1 VLQDSADN
9 SVASPIRVNDDNTE
23 LTGYGQQTDAFV
35 ALQGYFSSGS
45 DALPGTGNA
54 SGHASLDQQT
64 NFLSIADASTSS
76 NSPQALGY
84 SHQVPSDDLLGAD
97 PSAFDPYAF
106 IDGAPLEVILALNAL
121 QFPPS
126 TDGSS
131 TPAGPLHSDTTYTPS
146 TPMTDV
152 RLRAVTFQDTGTTP
166 SSTPTTD
173 VYTSAVPEV
182 HLPPV
187 PKVHLPPVPFTD
199 TDTTPSSTPMTD
211 VSPAVPAGDGQTTS
225 QDEGVASAATPTQ
238 AKPKRQRAGGG
249 KRGHTTVVDD
259 AVAPEGTRLRRNRVA
274 FNPRERDNAIGDP
287 TPRNDRGS
295 HKYVYFAYLYP
306 LLMIPQESA
315 ALMIDDT

>member
-1 VLQDSADN
+1 M
-9 SVASPIRVNDDNTE
+9 E

-84 SHQVPSDDLLGAD
+84 SHQVPSDTLLDAD

-121 QFPPS
+121 EFPPS
-126 TDGSS
+126 SDGSS
-131 TPAGPLHSDTTYTPS
+131 TSAGLLHSDTTYTPS
-146 TPMTDV
+146 IPMTDV
-152 RLRAVTFQDTGTTP
+152 RLPVVTFPDTDTTP

-187 PKVHLPPVPFTD
+187 PAVPLPPVPEVRLPPVPFPD

-211 VSPAVPAGDGQTTS
+211 VSPAVPAGDSQTTS